1 MVHIMNSKYCY
12 HIVLEKNGIQKEEI
26 GFWDTGNG
34 LYTPWTREPV
44 CITEHKY
51 VREFFSEEEYN
62 KQELLLQ
69 LKDHVPTCREK
80 IVWIPYHSIG
90 KTQGILPS
98 MYFDRLEIKTE
109 KQTIRY
115 DHLLIAFCKER
126 ISRQKQYQLIL
137 HNSYIQE

>member
-80 IVWIPYHSIG
+80 IVWIPSERHKAYFQVCILIG
-90 KTQGILPS
+90 WKSKQKNKP
-98 MYFDRLEIKTE
+98 FDT
-109 KQTIRY
+109 TIC
-115 DHLLIAFCKER
+115 L
-126 ISRQKQYQLIL
+126 
-137 HNSYIQE
+137 